1 MIIAAALFL
10 TAAVVVISICV
21 GKYPLTVP
29 LILSGDEAALN
40 VFFTLRLPRV
50 LMGLVSG
57 FALGSAGYVY
67 QTVFQNPLASPD
79 IIGVSSG
86 ASTGA
91 AFAILFLSGTA
102 FATTAAAF
110 AGGIIAVLL
119 SLSLAAICGKKQMA
133 SVVLAGIAVNA
144 LAQAMLM
151 TLKLSADPEKQLA
164 SIEYW
169 TMGSLS
175 AVTASKMP
183 FAVVIAVCATFV
195 MFLLHRQVMLLSVN
209 SDEAKMLGVNVGT
222 VRLVVLMLATLAVTS
237 VVSVTGLISF
247 IGLLAPHTARLL
259 AKENRP
265 STMFL
270 GGVMGSLLMLVADI
284 LARSVAASELPI
296 SIFTSVL
303 GAPFMLYLIARGN
316 RENGTV

>member
-1 MIIAAALFL
+1 M
-10 TAAVVVISICV
+10 
-21 GKYPLTVP
+21 
-29 LILSGDEAALN
+29 
-40 VFFTLRLPRV
+40 
-50 LMGLVSG
+50 
-57 FALGSAGYVY
+57 
-67 QTVFQNPLASPD
+67 
-79 IIGVSSG
+79 
-86 ASTGA
+86 
-91 AFAILFLSGTA
+91 
-102 FATTAAAF
+102 
-110 AGGIIAVLL
+110 LL